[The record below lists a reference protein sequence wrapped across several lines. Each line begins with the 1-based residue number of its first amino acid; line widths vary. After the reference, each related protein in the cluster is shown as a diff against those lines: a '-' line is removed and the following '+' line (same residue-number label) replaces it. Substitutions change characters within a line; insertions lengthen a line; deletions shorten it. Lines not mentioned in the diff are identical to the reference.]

1 MRTSVHQQVPSILPL
16 SDQNPAIQENISSF
30 LPQDLSLDVSFLQKC
45 PAQNSSDDSSH
56 HLGCRQNV
64 RKAYLT
70 TMYKAAH
77 LSNRIYHHLSLTFLR
92 VLSEILL
99 FSHLFI

>member
-1 MRTSVHQQVPSILPL
+1 MQTSVHQHVPSILPL
-16 SDQNPAIQENISSF
+16 SDQNPATQENISSF

-45 PAQNSSDDSSH
+45 SAQNSSDDSSH

-70 TMYKAAH
+70 TMYKVAH
-77 LSNRIYHHLSLTFLR
+77 LSNRIHHFSLTFLR